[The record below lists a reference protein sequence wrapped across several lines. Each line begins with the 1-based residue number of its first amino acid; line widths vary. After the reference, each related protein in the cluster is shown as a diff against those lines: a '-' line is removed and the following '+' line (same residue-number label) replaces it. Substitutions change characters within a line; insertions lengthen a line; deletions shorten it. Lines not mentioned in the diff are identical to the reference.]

1 MARPQR
7 ILAVEGDV
15 QNVRMAFTGVDIS
28 GYVGWDMHVRRE
40 DGSRFTRAGVF
51 VEVQPSAPPTPV
63 KTIIDFPFL
72 AGDLT
77 AGDHRLEF
85 ELEPAA
91 SAKFTLPAEL
101 GIDLIVRRQ
110 LG

>member
-7 ILAVEGDV
+7 LFAVEGDV

-28 GYVGWDMHVRRE
+28 GYVGFDMHVRRE
-40 DGSRFTRAGVF
+40 DGSKFTRAGVF
-51 VEVQPSAPPTPV
+51 VEVQPSPL

-77 AGDHRLEF
+77 PGDHRAEF

-101 GIDLIVRRQ
+101 GVDLIVRRQ